1 VELEIEVWRVLAA
14 VLPST
19 SLDGSLFSRVWVQ
32 EFALRIVIATGRQAH
47 YRMAAN
53 SFVRRGHSVSL
64 YTATPRSK
72 MRGFLPEVANR
83 FIPAP
88 VALFNGLT
96 RIGTHLVLDELDST
110 FFDRWA
116 AMALEPCDLL
126 IGAASSSLATGLAA
140 KRMGATYVLDRACPD
155 IRVQQAVMVEEARK
169 AGATFRTNSPW
180 FVERQ
185 VAEYEAA
192 NMILSPSDYSRR
204 SFPEHLRSKIVLAPL
219 YGRSKV
225 AARVPKPAGAPF
237 VVGVV
242 GGQPLRKGYLYLLQ
256 AWQELALPNARLKI
270 RSSADLNEYPV
281 IAQLLASLPNVQ
293 IIDYVPDI
301 SEFYRDCDAFILPS
315 VDDGFGMALFEAV
328 ANGVPSIAT
337 HCCGASELL
346 EAERDCLLIDA
357 FSVDQIKEAILR
369 LYRSPELRER
379 LSVNGPSA
387 VAALQ
392 EGEIIR
398 PYEAGIDELLRRVAA
413 AKLVGAGVSV

>member
-155 IRVQQAVMVEEARK
+155 IRVRPS
-169 AGATFRTNSPW
+169 GRTRPGLWSGRW
-180 FVERQ
+180 
-185 VAEYEAA
+185 
-192 NMILSPSDYSRR
+192 PS
-204 SFPEHLRSKIVLAPL
+204 
-219 YGRSKV
+219 
-225 AARVPKPAGAPF
+225 
-237 VVGVV
+237 
-242 GGQPLRKGYLYLLQ
+242 
-256 AWQELALPNARLKI
+256 
-270 RSSADLNEYPV
+270 
-281 IAQLLASLPNVQ
+281 
-293 IIDYVPDI
+293 
-301 SEFYRDCDAFILPS
+301 
-315 VDDGFGMALFEAV
+315 M
-328 ANGVPSIAT
+328 
-337 HCCGASELL
+337 
-346 EAERDCLLIDA
+346 
-357 FSVDQIKEAILR
+357 
-369 LYRSPELRER
+369 
-379 LSVNGPSA
+379 
-387 VAALQ
+387 
-392 EGEIIR
+392 R
-398 PYEAGIDELLRRVAA
+398 PPI
-413 AKLVGAGVSV
+413 